1 MRGLGQCNERWWLIA
16 DANDRPPA
24 GFGQLMASIALVF
37 LEPAVQNI
45 GIHSMLPRQCR
56 DGGPRM
62 LARGH
67 QFGFELRRIGPVGAS
82 A

>member
-1 MRGLGQCNERWWLIA
+1 
-16 DANDRPPA
+16 
-24 GFGQLMASIALVF
+24 MASTALVF
-37 LEPAVQNI
+37 FEPAVKNI
-45 GIHSMLPRQCR
+45 GIHAMLPRKCR

>member
-1 MRGLGQCNERWWLIA
+1 MLYA
-16 DANDRPPA
+16 TDRS
-24 GFGQLMASIALVF
+24 FTRFSQLMASTALVF

-45 GIHSMLPRQCR
+45 GIHAMLPRQCR